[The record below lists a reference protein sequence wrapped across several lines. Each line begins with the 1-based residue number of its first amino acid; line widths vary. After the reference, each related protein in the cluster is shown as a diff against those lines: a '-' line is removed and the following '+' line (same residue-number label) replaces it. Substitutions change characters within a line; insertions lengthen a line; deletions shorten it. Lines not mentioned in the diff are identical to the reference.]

1 MKTPQ
6 ATGICALK
14 RTAFTLVEM
23 LVVIAIIAIV
33 AAMSVMAFAPFMR
46 GQTLSQAVSI
56 VQSSIWQ
63 TRDYAATHR
72 TKATLYFDTEEGK
85 ILIFKTPDDADK
97 YADPAIADP
106 EPVSKPEFLPE
117 GVNFAAVQG
126 AGADKPVVILKK
138 EDGNLKQPLEVRD
151 EEPNQTDR
159 LVFHPS
165 GSLDPLNMNHST
177 SNWYV
182 VLEDKKGQQ
191 MVIEVIF
198 ASGLTRIH
206 EP

>member
-1 MKTPQ
+1 MRTPQ
-6 ATGICALK
+6 ATGICASK

-33 AAMSVMAFAPFMR
+33 AAMSVVAFAPLMR
-46 GQTLSQAVSI
+46 GQTLSQAASI
-56 VQSSIWQ
+56 IQSSIWQ
-63 TRDYAATHR
+63 ARDYAATHR
-72 TKATLYFDTEEGK
+72 TKATLYLDTEKGK
-85 ILIFKTPDDADK
+85 VLIFKTPDDADE

-117 GVNFAAVQG
+117 SVNLVTFSFGTKSDQPVI
-126 AGADKPVVILKK
+126 ADK
-138 EDGNLKQPLEVRD
+138 EGNFTND
-151 EEPNQTDR
+151 NQLTDR

-165 GSLDPLNMNHST
+165 GSLDPQSMNHST